1 MRASA
6 VIAVVLAI
14 AVAGWMISGQL
25 GGGERPPPTPEA
37 GPETPSSPVPRVRV
51 KRMTARSH
59 EVAITV
65 RGRSEASRRVD
76 LRAETDGR
84 IVEVGASRGDAVREG
99 RVLARLTV
107 EGRRAKIAEYKARL
121 RQRRIHFEAT
131 EALAKKGLSSREAL
145 ATAKADIDAAKAAVE
160 QVEVEIARTRLRA
173 PFDGVL
179 LQGHAELG
187 DYLKAGDRFGR
198 IIDLD
203 PILFVGSV
211 TERSVA
217 WLRPGLPAVARS
229 LAGEE
234 IRGTVRYIAPSADPA
249 ARTYRIEVEAA
260 NPGYRIRE
268 GVTADIA
275 VEVDTRMAHFVTP
288 ALLSLADDGA
298 IGLKTV
304 DERNRVRFRPVDIIK
319 DTPDGVWLGGLPAEV
334 RVITVGQD
342 FVSAG
347 QEVAPVGPDEP
358 SGGPAGSR
366 PGGDGPEGGGPEGG
380 GPGSGRGPG
389 VEIPAAASPPGKT
402 PEAPPAASPRSTS

>member
-6 VIAVVLAI
+6 VIAVVLSI
-14 AVAGWMISGQL
+14 AVAGWMASGRL
-25 GGGERPPPTPEA
+25 GGGKPPPAAPEA
-37 GPETPSSPVPRVRV
+37 GAGPALDPEPIPRVRV
-51 KRMTARSH
+51 KRMKARPH
-59 EVAITV
+59 GVAVTV

-76 LRAETDGR
+76 VRAETDGR
-84 IVEVGASRGDAVREG
+84 IVEVGASRGEPVEKGAV
-99 RVLARLTV
+99 VARLAV
-107 EGRRAKIAEYKARL
+107 EERRAKLAEYEARL

-131 EALAKKGLSSREAL
+131 EALAERGLSSREAL

-160 QVEVEIARTRLRA
+160 QVEIEIARTRLRA
-173 PFDGVL
+173 PFDGLL

-187 DYLKAGDRFGR
+187 DYLKQGDRFGR

-217 WLRPGLPAVARS
+217 RLRPGLPAVARS
-229 LAGEE
+229 LSGQEV
-234 IRGTVRYIAPSADPA
+234 RGTLRYIAPSADPA
-249 ARTYRIEVEAA
+249 ARTFRIEVEAA

-268 GVTADIA
+268 GVTADIS
-275 VEVDTRMAHFVTP
+275 VEVAAAMAHFVTP

-304 DERNRVRFRPVDIIK
+304 DARNRVRFRPVDVIE
-319 DTPDGVWLGGLPAEV
+319 DTPDGVWLGGLPTEI

-347 QEVAPVGPDEP
+347 HEVAPVDPDEP
-358 SGGPAGSR
+358 
-366 PGGDGPEGGGPEGG
+366 GG
-380 GPGSGRGPG
+380 GPGSPGPGPGPESGRGPG
-389 VEIPAAASPPGKT
+389 GGTPAAAWPAGRAPE
-402 PEAPPAASPRSTS
+402 EAPSPSASPRSAS

>member
-6 VIAVVLAI
+6 VIAVALSLA
-14 AVAGWMISGQL
+14 AAGWMASGRF
-25 GGGERPPPTPEA
+25 GGGERPPETPEA
-37 GPETPSSPVPRVRV
+37 GPGPPPDPVPRVRV
-51 KRMTARSH
+51 KRMTARPH

-65 RGRSEASRRVD
+65 RGRSEASRQVD
-76 LRAETDGR
+76 VRAETDGR
-84 IVEVGASRGDAVREG
+84 IIEVGAARGDAVEEG
-99 RVLARLTV
+99 RVLARLAV
-107 EGRRAKIAEYKARL
+107 EGRRAKVAEYKARL
-121 RQRRIHFEAT
+121 RQRRIHFEAV
-131 EALAKKGLSSREAL
+131 EALAGKGLSSREAL

-160 QVEVEIARTRLRA
+160 QVEIEIARTRLRA

-187 DYLKAGDRFGR
+187 DYLKQGDRFGR

-217 WLRPGLPAVARS
+217 WLRPGLPAVARILS
-229 LAGEE
+229 GKQV
-234 IRGTVRYIAPSADPA
+234 RGILRYIAPAADPA

-275 VEVDTRMAHFVTP
+275 VEVDVTMAHFVTP

-304 DERNRVRFRPVDIIK
+304 DARNRVRFRPVDILQ
-319 DTPDGVWLGGLPAEV
+319 DTPHGVWLGGLPTDI

-347 QEVAPVGPDEP
+347 QEVAPVGPDESDP
-358 SGGPAGSR
+358 GP
-366 PGGDGPEGGGPEGG
+366 GG
-380 GPGSGRGPG
+380 GPGSDRRPGRGPG
-389 VEIPAAASPPGKT
+389 AEMPAAAWPAGRT
-402 PEAPPAASPRSTS
+402 PAPPPSASPRSAS

>member
-6 VIAVVLAI
+6 VIAVALSLA
-14 AVAGWMISGQL
+14 AAGWMASGRF
-25 GGGERPPPTPEA
+25 GGGERPPETPEA
-37 GPETPSSPVPRVRV
+37 GPGPPPDPVPRVRV
-51 KRMTARSH
+51 KRMTARPH

-65 RGRSEASRRVD
+65 RGRSEASRQVD
-76 LRAETDGR
+76 VRAETDGR
-84 IVEVGASRGDAVREG
+84 IIEVGAARGDAVEEG
-99 RVLARLTV
+99 RVLARLAV
-107 EGRRAKIAEYKARL
+107 EGRRAKVAEYKARL
-121 RQRRIHFEAT
+121 RQRRIHFEAV
-131 EALAKKGLSSREAL
+131 EALAGKGLSSREAL

-160 QVEVEIARTRLRA
+160 QVEIEIARTRLRA

-187 DYLKAGDRFGR
+187 DYLKQGDRFGR

-217 WLRPGLPAVARS
+217 WLRPGLPAVARILS
-229 LAGEE
+229 GKQV
-234 IRGTVRYIAPSADPA
+234 RGILRYIAPAADPA

-275 VEVDTRMAHFVTP
+275 VEVDVTMAHFVTP

-304 DERNRVRFRPVDIIK
+304 DARNRVRFRPVDILQ
-319 DTPDGVWLGGLPAEV
+319 DTPHGVWLGGLPTDI

-347 QEVAPVGPDEP
+347 QEVAPVGPDESAP
-358 SGGPAGSR
+358 V
-366 PGGDGPEGGGPEGG
+366 PEGG
-380 GPGSGRGPG
+380 GPGSDRGPG
-389 VEIPAAASPPGKT
+389 AGMPAAAWPAGRIPDPSPS
-402 PEAPPAASPRSTS
+402 ASPRSAS

>member
-14 AVAGWMISGQL
+14 AVAGWMASGRL
-25 GGGERPPPTPEA
+25 GGGKPPPAAPEA
-37 GPETPSSPVPRVRV
+37 GSETPADPVPRVRV
-51 KRMTARSH
+51 ERMRARSH

-76 LRAETDGR
+76 VRAETDGR
-84 IVEVGASRGDAVREG
+84 IVEVGASRGDSVEKG
-99 RVLARLTV
+99 SVLARLAV
-107 EGRRAKIAEYKARL
+107 EERRAKLAEYEARL

-131 EALAKKGLSSREAL
+131 EALAERGLSSREAL
-145 ATAKADIDAAKAAVE
+145 ATAQADIDAAKAAVRR
-160 QVEVEIARTRLRA
+160 VEIEIARTRLRA

-179 LQGHAELG
+179 LEGHAELG
-187 DYLKAGDRFGR
+187 GYLKQGDRFGR

-217 WLRPGLPAVARS
+217 WLRPGLPAAARS
-229 LAGEE
+229 LSGQEV
-234 IRGTVRYIAPSADPA
+234 RGTLRYVAPSADPA

-260 NPGYRIRE
+260 NPGHRIRE
-268 GVTADIA
+268 GVTVDIA
-275 VEVDTRMAHFVTP
+275 IEVRATMAHFVTP

-304 DERNRVRFRPVDIIK
+304 DARNRVRFRPVAIIE
-319 DTPDGVWLGGLPAEV
+319 DTPRGVWLGGLPTEI

-347 QEVAPVGPDEP
+347 QEVAPVGSDR
-358 SGGPAGSR
+358 SGGSPEVPGPGPEPGQE
-366 PGGDGPEGGGPEGG
+366 PGGGT
-380 GPGSGRGPG
+380 
-389 VEIPAAASPPGKT
+389 PAAAWPAGRT
-402 PEAPPAASPRSTS
+402 PEASSPPSASPRSAS